1 MIVDHLTTKN
11 WRRNWAVHRTWGDH
25 LSELWLGQHREQS
38 VQSTLA
44 AASGILDTAATACFV
59 ADELIKRCSAS
70 SPTCREPPRRAAA
83 VTAAVAAAHCHCAA
97 LQASMTYYS
106 RPYGLLASKVWWMIG
121 SSYFSLPFLL
131 RWKWNSWQY
140 SILVLHI
147 WHTGLKGTQNYL
159 RDGQWCL
166 FIVFQLITKQPPYYP
181 DFITFCFDKL

>member
-25 LSELWLGQHREQS
+25 LSELWLGQYREQS
-38 VQSTLA
+38 VQGTLA

-70 SPTCREPPRRAAA
+70 SPKCRRRHRPAAA
-83 VTAAVAAAHCHCAA
+83 
-97 LQASMTYYS
+97 ASMMFRS
-106 RPYGLLASKVWWMIG
+106 PPHGLLASKVWWMIG

-159 RDGQWCL
+159 TDGQWCL
-166 FIVFQLITKQPPYYP
+166 FIVFQLETKQPPYYP
-181 DFITFCFDKL
+181 DFITFCFQKLSLVEKP